1 MQKQPVKIIFFML
14 LLWVVT
20 LACNTVNN
28 GIFPTPTYISIAP
41 LPVTAQPSPTIDPS
55 LPPRWIE
62 YERALSSVLLGPIG
76 NTVPDLESDHG
87 LCEWIFMGGK
97 GEQIYAWA
105 ECENDEGTATSA
117 PVVIFL
123 GEDGHIKAV
132 VMPDEGWGN
141 IEELFPAPV
150 VEMIYSNPFNAK
162 AAMEHIRLRRADPSI
177 PPIIVLEG
185 GTLP

>member
-1 MQKQPVKIIFFML
+1 MQKRTIKIAFFVL
-14 LLWVVT
+14 LLLVTT
-20 LACNTVNN
+20 LACNALNDMVTT
-28 GIFPTPTYISIAP
+28 PTPFDVIPY
-41 LPVTAQPSPTIDPS
+41 PVTALPIPTLDPNA
-55 LPPRWIE
+55 PPRWSE
-62 YERALSSVLLGPIG
+62 YERALSSILLGPVG
-76 NTVPDLESDHG
+76 NTVPDLSRGHG
-87 LCEWIFMGGK
+87 LCEWIFMGAK

-105 ECENDEGTATSA
+105 ECENDEGTATSS

-150 VEMIYSNPFNAK
+150 VEMIYSNPFK
-162 AAMEHIRLRRADPSI
+162 ADVAMQHIRLRRADPSI